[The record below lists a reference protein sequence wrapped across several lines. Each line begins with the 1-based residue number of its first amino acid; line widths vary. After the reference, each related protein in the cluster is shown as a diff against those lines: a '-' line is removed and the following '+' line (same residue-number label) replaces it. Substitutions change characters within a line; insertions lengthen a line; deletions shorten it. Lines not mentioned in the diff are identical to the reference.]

1 MKSAKKLCEK
11 KEGNVGGKTTSIIDT
26 PGLFNM
32 VLTKQ
37 QLTAELQKCVV
48 LSAPGPHVFLLVLKL
63 GVRFTKEERDTVKWI
78 QESFGEEAL
87 SRTIILFTHADQ
99 LKGKPMEDYINKSS
113 YLMEIVES
121 CGGRYHSFNN
131 EDRNYQDQ
139 VTELLKKV
147 DTMMEENE
155 MSYYNLEMFKTT
167 QMKKVRKRANTAF
180 AVAVLGFGVLG
191 TIKILGKIFAV
202 IAGSA
207 AGAAA
212 GKAAESAIAGPGEAA
227 GEAVDKVLAVI
238 EKVVE
243 TAGKIAAN
251 KAVTAVEKA
260 VETAGETVA
269 IEAVAAV
276 EKAVETA
283 GETVAIEAVA
293 AVEKAVETV
302 GETVAIKAVA
312 AVEKAI
318 ETAGKTAANKAV
330 EVIGEAAGEAVQTV
344 ASGTGAAAQG
354 ICTGLVAVAAA
365 AAARSA
371 AAAGKVA
378 TSGRISAVAAVAAA
392 FGGAAV
398 ALISA
403 LK

>member
-1 MKSAKKLCEK
+1 MKSAKQLCEK

-37 QLTAELQKCVV
+37 QMTAELQKCVV
-48 LSAPGPHVFLLVLKL
+48 LSAPGPHVFLLVIKL

-87 SRTIILFTHADQ
+87 NRTIILFTHADQ
-99 LKGKPMEDYINKSS
+99 LKGKPVEDYINKIS
-113 YLMEIVES
+113 YLMEIIES
-121 CGGRYHSFNN
+121 CGGRYHTFNN
-131 EDRNYQDQ
+131 KDRNYQDQ

-167 QMKKVRKRANTAF
+167 QTKKVRKRANTAF

-238 EKVVE
+238 EK
-243 TAGKIAAN
+243 
-251 KAVTAVEKA
+251 A
-260 VETAGETVA
+260 VETA
-269 IEAVAAV
+269 
-276 EKAVETA
+276 
-283 GETVAIEAVA
+283 
-293 AVEKAVETV
+293 

-312 AVEKAI
+312 AVEKAVAAVEKVIEMAGEAFTNKAVAAVEKVI

-330 EVIGEAAGEAVQTV
+330 EVIGEAAGDAVQKV